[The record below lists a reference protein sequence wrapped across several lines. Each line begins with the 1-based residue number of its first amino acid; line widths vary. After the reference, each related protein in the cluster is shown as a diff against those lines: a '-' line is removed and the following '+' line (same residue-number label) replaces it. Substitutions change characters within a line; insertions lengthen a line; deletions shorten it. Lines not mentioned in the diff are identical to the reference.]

1 MERRTVRDRIA
12 VILIFTLGFALAGCG
27 GLGRAPA
34 PMIEDPP
41 DALVHTLPVVNPLE
55 HMHLFEYDQ
64 SIPIDIQVED
74 TRHESGLTITNLT
87 YASPKGGRVPT
98 TLMVPDGKGP
108 FAGLIV
114 MHGMPS
120 TRLDF
125 GGQGQEYAS
134 HGMVVVLIDAPFNR
148 PEKADRPWWRGGIPL
163 TLRED
168 DVDDQIQL
176 IVDLRRA
183 VDLLAARPDVDPD
196 RIAYLGLSY
205 GGAMGGLLAGVEDR
219 LKAAVLIVGEGGLV
233 THLTGNDDRDNW
245 YGSPYFMLTEDRKE
259 PWMSGMWPIEPI
271 HYVSQ
276 AAPTALLFQNATR
289 DGAVPAS
296 DALRYQAAGSKP
308 KDIEWYDS
316 PHFPLPRQAQ
326 RDNVRWLLRYIGPS
340 PLKIF
345 PSFRASAVAIDALL
359 ISWMVLTVGSAAI
372 LVRDMRR
379 AAPVPLGARMFWL
392 LVVAFFG
399 PLTLVI
405 YSIAQR
411 PLRKSTRALQ
421 DISIGKRTLAAT
433 MWAAS
438 ANMVGVIIA
447 FEIDLRD
454 LPLEQEYLLFPLLLH
469 LLIPIGAGVVAVLVA
484 SLLSSKDQDFRLK
497 FKRPAYAEIISTSF
511 FLIGFFP
518 LAISLIR
525 RQFPFGLST
534 LDVRFWSWFLPSLIL
549 GVVLSF
555 PLNYWMMNR
564 GIIRWGG
571 AVKGARKAAPIFVG
585 LVGTLSLILVVGVIL
600 LTVKLVADIPFD
612 VMLQWL
618 MPSN

>member
-1 MERRTVRDRIA
+1 MRDRIA
-12 VILIFTLGFALAGCG
+12 EILLFTIGFALAGCG
-27 GLGRAPA
+27 GLGRAAA
-34 PMIEDPP
+34 PTIEDPP
-41 DALVHTLPVVNPLE
+41 DTFVNNLLAVDPAE
-55 HMHLFEYDQ
+55 YVHLFDYDQ
-64 SIPIDIQVED
+64 SIPLDIQVVD

-108 FAGLIV
+108 YAGLIV

-148 PEKADRPWWRGGIPL
+148 PEKAGAWWRGGIPI
-163 TLRED
+163 TFSED

-183 VDLLAARPDVDPD
+183 VDLLAARSDVDPD
-196 RIAYLGLSY
+196 RIAYWGVSY

-219 LKAAVLIVGEGGLV
+219 LKAAVLIVGDGGLV
-233 THLTGNDDRDNW
+233 THLTGNDDRDINS
-245 YGSPYFMLTEDRKE
+245 GSPYFITEDRKE
-259 PWMSGMWPIEPI
+259 LWMSGMWPIEPI

-289 DGAVPAS
+289 DGLVSAS

-316 PHFPLPRQAQ
+316 SHFPLPRQAQ

-340 PLKIF
+340 PIHFF
-345 PSFRASAVAIDALL
+345 PNFRASAVVIDALL

-372 LVRDMRR
+372 LVRDMWRG
-379 AAPVPLGARMFWL
+379 APVPLGARMFWL

-454 LPLEQEYLLFPLLLH
+454 LPLEQETPLLMLLVH
-469 LLIPIGAGVVAVLVA
+469 LLIPVGVGALAVLIA
-484 SLLSSKDQDFRLK
+484 SLLSFKDQDFRSK
-497 FKRPAYAEIISTSF
+497 FRRPAYADIISTSF

-518 LAISLIR
+518 LAIFLIR

-549 GVVLSF
+549 GVALSF

-571 AVKGARKAAPIFVG
+571 AVKGTRRAAPVAVG
-585 LVGTLSLILVVGVIL
+585 LIGLLSIMLVVGVIL
-600 LTVKLVADIPFD
+600 LTVKLVSDIPFD
-612 VMLQWL
+612 VMLQ
-618 MPSN
+618 